1 MTSMS
6 TNNNSS
12 FCHYNNNNKLYI
24 AVLDTTEYNRYNNI
38 SVGRIMI
45 DTLINT
51 ISSYCHYSDNN
62 KLPALDT
69 TESIYNTCRYNL

>member
-1 MTSMS
+1 MS
-6 TNNNSS
+6 INNNSS
-12 FCHYNNNNKLYI
+12 FCHYNNNNKL

>member
-6 TNNNSS
+6 INNNSS
-12 FCHYNNNNKLYI
+12 FCHYNNNNKV

-45 DTLINT
+45 NTLIN
-51 ISSYCHYSDNN
+51 YY
-62 KLPALDT
+62 
-69 TESIYNTCRYNL
+69 